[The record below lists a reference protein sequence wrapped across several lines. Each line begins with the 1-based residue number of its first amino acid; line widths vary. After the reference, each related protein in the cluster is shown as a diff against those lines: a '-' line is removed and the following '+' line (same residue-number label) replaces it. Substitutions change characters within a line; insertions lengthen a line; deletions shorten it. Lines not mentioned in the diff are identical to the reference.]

1 MSCYVLHLVF
11 QYGIGGT
18 FDFNTT
24 FVLPRTYKK
33 MRAVQGNERE
43 GCDYNDRP
51 WNLSWHSRTRE
62 HERKSL
68 EEVEVLEAGKLKF

>member
-1 MSCYVLHLVF
+1 
-11 QYGIGGT
+11 
-18 FDFNTT
+18 
-24 FVLPRTYKK
+24 

-62 HERKSL
+62 HERKIL

>member
-1 MSCYVLHLVF
+1 
-11 QYGIGGT
+11 
-18 FDFNTT
+18 
-24 FVLPRTYKK
+24 